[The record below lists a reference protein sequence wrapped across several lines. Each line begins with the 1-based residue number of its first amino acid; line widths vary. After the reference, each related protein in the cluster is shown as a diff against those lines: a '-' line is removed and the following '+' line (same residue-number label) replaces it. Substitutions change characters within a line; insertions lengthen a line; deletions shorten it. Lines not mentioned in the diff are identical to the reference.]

1 MRPYGAAGRPGALAA
16 DTRKR
21 AAHAHQGGRKMSS
34 EHTDLKAQ
42 MVTGCAILSD
52 QGLVEGFGH
61 LSARLPGDRIL
72 MTPRKA
78 LGLVVADELLT
89 LDLDGNVL
97 EGEGRPAVEVAMH
110 LGVYRRRPD
119 VQAIARTHSRAAA
132 VFSAVGRPIRAVHR
146 FGCHLGAEVR
156 VFPDFALVG
165 ARDLGDTVAAFLGD
179 DAAVLLRAN
188 GTLIGA
194 PTLVEA
200 VMRAIWLEE
209 SAAIQL
215 AALSAGQEP
224 QYFTAEDARR
234 AAAMDMPHE
243 PIRAWEFYEALASG
257 DVV

>member
-1 MRPYGAAGRPGALAA
+1 MTSDR
-16 DTRKR
+16 
-21 AAHAHQGGRKMSS
+21 
-34 EHTDLKAQ
+34 TDLTTQ

-78 LGLVVADELLT
+78 LGLVGVDELLT
-89 LDLDGNVL
+89 LDMDGNVL
-97 EGEGRPAVEVAMH
+97 SGEGRAAVETAMH

-132 VFSAVGRPIRAVHR
+132 VFGTLERPVRVVHR
-146 FGCHLGAEVR
+146 FGSHLGPAVR
-156 VFPDFALVG
+156 VYSDFTLVG
-165 ARDLGDTVAAFLGD
+165 TRELGEVVADFLGD
-179 DAAVLLRAN
+179 EQAVLLRGN
-188 GTLIGA
+188 GTLITA

-200 VMRAIWLEE
+200 VTRAIWLEE

-215 AALSAGQEP
+215 AAISAGGTP
-224 QYFTAEDARR
+224 RYFEADEVRR

-243 PIRAWEFYEALASG
+243 PVRAWEFYEALAAG
-257 DVV
+257 DVL